1 MAADRASSPGVGRP
15 ASARLISLFALI
27 MFSAGTLAG
36 PAPVPEIAAHAY
48 MLMDARTGTELASS
62 NADERLPPASLTK
75 LMTAYLLFSDLRA
88 GRLQLDEPVKISA
101 RAAHQPGA
109 RMFLREGETVP
120 AAELFKGMLVQSG
133 NDAAYALAEHVSP
146 DIHEFVARM
155 NAKAVELGLSNTHYG
170 NVTGL
175 NHSEHYSTARDLTH
189 LAAALR
195 RDFPEYLGWFALR
208 EFTWDGITQPNRNVL
223 LGHMRGVD
231 GLKTGHT
238 NAAGYCL
245 VATAERGDM
254 HLIAAVLGTDSE
266 QARAVAGRTLLEY
279 GFREFETRL
288 VYRPGTELASI
299 PVWQGQRDSVALG
312 AGHDLW
318 LTLPR
323 GSFDRLEAHPLL
335 PRTQLAP
342 VVHGRT
348 LGQLDVALDGQPLA
362 ELPLV
367 ALDDVPEGGFAKRSA
382 DRFRLWLR
390 QDSVTQAA
398 R

>member
-1 MAADRASSPGVGRP
+1 MPATRTRSNRHRRSAVPRQLFLFGLLALTVNARAGD
-15 ASARLISLFALI
+15 
-27 MFSAGTLAG
+27 
-36 PAPVPEIAAHAY
+36 APTPDIAAHAY
-48 MLMDARTGTELASS
+48 VLMDARTGTELAAS

-75 LMTAYLLFSDLRA
+75 LMTAYLLFGDLRA
-88 GRLQLDEPVKISA
+88 GRLRLDEPVKISA

-120 AAELFKGMLVQSG
+120 AGELFKGMLVQSG

-155 NAKAVELGLSNTHYG
+155 NAKAAELGLGNTHYG

-175 NHSEHYSTARDLTH
+175 NHSEHYSSARDLTH

-208 EFTWDGITQPNRNVL
+208 EYTWDGITQPNRNLL
-223 LGHMRGVD
+223 LGHVAGVD

-245 VATAERGDM
+245 VATAERDNM
-254 HLIAAVLGTDSE
+254 QLIATVLGSDSAQE
-266 QARAVAGRTLLEY
+266 RVAAGRKLLEF

-288 VYRPGTELASI
+288 LYRAGAPLMSI
-299 PVWQGQRDSVALG
+299 PVWEGQSDRVSLG

-323 GSFDRLEAHPLL
+323 AGFARLEARVEL
-335 PRTQLAP
+335 PQIQLAP
-342 VVHGRT
+342 VVHDQA
-348 LGQLDVALDGQPLA
+348 LGQLDITLDGRPLT

-367 ALDDVPEGGFAKRSA
+367 ALDDVTEGGFAKRSA
-382 DRFRLWLR
+382 DRLRLWLR
-390 QDSVTQAA
+390 HEGVAQAA
-398 R
+398 Q